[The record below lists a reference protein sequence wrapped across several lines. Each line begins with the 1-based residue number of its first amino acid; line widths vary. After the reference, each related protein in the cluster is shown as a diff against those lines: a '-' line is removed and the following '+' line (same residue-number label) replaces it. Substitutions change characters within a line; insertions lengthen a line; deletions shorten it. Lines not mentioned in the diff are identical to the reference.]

1 KDGSWLHLN
10 MPAADRYW
18 PRFCEALGLMSVR
31 DDPRFQSLGPRSDHS
46 AELVPLIDAAIAQ
59 RTRAEWGAILDRYD
73 LVWAPVQDVDEVIAD
88 PQVLANNYIAEIDHP
103 TLGRLKTIDTP
114 VRFSGSHVGVR
125 GPAPEL
131 GQHTEE
137 ILLEQ
142 GCTWDE
148 ITRLRDAGAIGSVYA
163 GETSG

>member
-1 KDGSWLHLN
+1 MHLN

-18 PRFCEALGLMSVR
+18 PRFCEALDLLSIR
-31 DDPRFQSLGPRSDHS
+31 DDPRFSSLAPRSEHS
-46 AELVPLIDAAIAQ
+46 AELVPLIDAAIAT
-59 RTRAEWGAILDRYD
+59 RTRDEWAQILDRYD

-88 PQVLANNYIAEIDHP
+88 PQVLANGYFAEIDHP
-103 TLGRLKTIDTP
+103 SLGRFKTIDTP
-114 VRFSGSHVGVR
+114 VRFGESHVGVR

-142 GCTWDE
+142 GLTWDD
-148 ITRLRDAGAIGSVYA
+148 ITRLRESGAIGSLYA
-163 GETSG
+163 ERASG